1 MISKKEKE
9 KYETIINIIREITD
23 DLKELHKTLF

>member
-23 DLKELHKTLF
+23 DLKELNKTLF

>member
-9 KYETIINIIREITD
+9 KYETIINIIREIRQ
-23 DLKELHKTLF
+23 DLMIFNQKR